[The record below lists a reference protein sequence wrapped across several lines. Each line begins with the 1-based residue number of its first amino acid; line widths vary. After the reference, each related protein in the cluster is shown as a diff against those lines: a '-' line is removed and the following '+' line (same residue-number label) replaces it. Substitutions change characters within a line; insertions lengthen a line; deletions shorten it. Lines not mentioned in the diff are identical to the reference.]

1 MIAGTIVQARTVDQ
15 KSTRA
20 AECPVVAATVRDFFR
35 KSKDVTSAVAA
46 RVTVNRKL
54 QGIEQMTELSLDTK
68 RKRILLRLELVG
80 EAEPIQID
88 IIRYNLETKAGVT
101 QLTVE
106 EATASRPWVA
116 AALQEFIVGERL
128 FVPKKA
134 AAILKL
140 LT

>member
-1 MIAGTIVQARTVDQ
+1 
-15 KSTRA
+15 
-20 AECPVVAATVRDFFR
+20 VVAATVRDFFR

-54 QGIEQMTELSLDTK
+54 QGIGQMTELSLDTK